1 MANSLA
7 LLAFSGLISAQFLA
21 VVFSYQYH
29 RDMLA
34 PHETK
39 LERLTLV
46 RSAA

>member
-1 MANSLA
+1 MANVLA

-29 RDMLA
+29 RDMFA

-46 RSAA
+46 HRAA